1 MLNWVWL
8 GLILTSIVYGA
19 FTGHI
24 GDVSKAIS
32 DGAKSAF
39 ELVLGLV
46 GGMVFMLGIM
56 RVAFDGGLRDII
68 ARVMAPLLRR
78 LFPDIPAD
86 HPAMAAMVMNM
97 ACNLMGL
104 GNAATPFGIKAMSE
118 LAKINRF
125 PGAASNAMVLFLA
138 INTSSINLFPPT
150 GTIFVRAAAGSAN
163 PFAIWL
169 PTLMATICSTLGAV
183 SFYYLLRNLPMFK
196 HQAVDPSEM
205 PSADDASDDFGA
217 DSVEIPPTQT
227 FPPMGPMKLTV
238 VWGVCIATA
247 VGIAVD
253 ANRQLAETS
262 AADVF
267 FTLANAWSFPLL
279 IGGLLLFGYSRGVR
293 VYESM
298 VEGAKEGLTV
308 SARIVPYLVA
318 ILTAVAMFRA
328 SGALDFMIGLI
339 NPLTSPLGVPAEVL
353 PMALLRPFSGTG
365 AFGVMSETLT
375 ANGPDSFIGYLTST
389 LQGSTETTFYVLAV
403 YFGAARVSQGRHTLT
418 ACLAGD
424 FAGFVGAVVA
434 CHLFFN

>member
-8 GLILTSIVYGA
+8 GMILISIVYGA
-19 FTGHI
+19 FSGHMA
-24 GDVSKAIS
+24 DVSMAIS
-32 DGAKSAF
+32 DGAKQAF

-56 RVAFDGGLRDII
+56 KVAFDGGLRDII
-68 ARVMAPLLRR
+68 ARALAPVLRR

-118 LAKINRF
+118 LAKINQY

-150 GTIFVRAAAGSAN
+150 GTVFVRAAAGSAD
-163 PFAIWL
+163 PFVIWI
-169 PTLMATICSTLGAV
+169 PTLIATFCSTVGAV
-183 SFYYLLRNLPMFK
+183 TFYYLLRRLPVFK
-196 HQAVDPSEM
+196 HEPVADSQAVDAASSAFEM
-205 PSADDASDDFGA
+205 EE
-217 DSVEIPPTQT
+217 VEIPAPKE
-227 FPPMGPMKLTV
+227 FAPMGPRRTFV
-238 VWGVCIATA
+238 VVSVCLAA
-247 VGIAVD
+247 GIGMCVD
-253 ANRQLAETS
+253 AFTQMFDKS
-262 AADVF
+262 SADVF
-267 FTLANAWSFPLL
+267 FSVVNAWSFPLL
-279 IGGLLLFGYSRGVR
+279 IGGLLLFGYARGVR

-328 SGALDFMIGLI
+328 SGALDFLIGLL
-339 NPLTSPLGVPAEVL
+339 NPVTSPLGVPAEVL
-353 PMALLRPFSGTG
+353 PMALLRPFSGSG
-365 AFGVMSETLT
+365 AFGIMSETLT
-375 ANGPDSFIGYLTST
+375 AHGPDTFIGYLTST

-403 YFGAARVSQGRHTLT
+403 YFGAAGISQGRHTLP

-424 FAGFVGAVVA
+424 FAGFCGAVMA
-434 CHLFFN
+434 CHLFFG